1 MNHRP
6 FRHDGHLN
14 QQSAVGEP
22 VFPPKKGEK
31 DPGTEESIPR
41 ATYAVR
47 IPRNIKSHGSAGCHR
62 QYATCLL
69 NHFSL
74 TTPPGK

>member
-6 FRHDGHLN
+6 FRHLN
-14 QQSAVGEP
+14 QQSAVGKP

-31 DPGTEESIPR
+31 DPGTEELIPR

-47 IPRNIKSHGSAGCHR
+47 VFHE
-62 QYATCLL
+62 TL
-69 NHFSL
+69 NHMAQRAAIGNML
-74 TTPPGK
+74 LVY